1 MHNIREG
8 VGMEKRRSYKVI
20 LSRQR
25 KFFETFLTAEIFKPL
40 SLLTAKKTSV
50 KIIRLNHMKLLI
62 WGSF

>member
-1 MHNIREG
+1 
-8 VGMEKRRSYKVI
+8 MEKRRSYKVI

-25 KFFETFLTAEIFKPL
+25 KSFETFLTAEIFKPL